1 MYDEIIEDGIRKE
14 RERYIESIKDRI
26 CFLAS
31 AHHGGDDCEFF
42 QDLKK
47 GSYNVCFFVR
57 FFRRPRPAREPDAAP
72 DGDRW
77 VVRVPLAPCL
87 AIEPWE
93 KVATEIATMQFV
105 ASHTTIPVPKVHAY
119 STSREPGAHE
129 VAFYMILEYVQGK
142 TLDELGVNFK
152 KGTPEHLRNSINSQL
167 ADVYIQL
174 SRLKFPAIGRLVP
187 LLNGSVRVGR
197 APFSTAMN
205 QYQLEVGG
213 VPDMI
218 ENASKLFE
226 RSRANCENEAD
237 ARRRLYFLHQF
248 SDLVRTGWIQS
259 DLDSGPFVL
268 AHGGLQRWNML
279 FSDDFKLLAVI
290 DWEWAQ
296 TVPLQLF
303 LPPLF
308 LSGSS
313 IWSLGYF
320 YERCADRLRGFC
332 SVVKKAEKVKHG
344 GEAPF
349 SRLWRN
355 LSQNGG
361 ILISMALQYP
371 PNIEDAM
378 YGHLNIML
386 HARISTR
393 DDRIRQFIDQDPGR
407 RDLVARKV
415 ATWNLYDA
423 EMKRLGVVK
432 P

>member
-1 MYDEIIEDGIRKE
+1 MVFAIRLPWLRFRSGQGLAMYDEIIEDGIRKE
-14 RERYIESIKDRI
+14 REQYIESIKDRI
-26 CFLAS
+26 CSLAS

-42 QDLKK
+42 QDFKR

-57 FFRRPRPAREPDAAP
+57 FFRRPRPARELDAAP
-72 DGDRW
+72 NGDRW

-93 KVATEIATMQFV
+93 KVATEVATMQFV

-119 STSREPGAHE
+119 STSREPGAHR
-129 VAFYMILEYVQGK
+129 VASYIILEYVQGK
-142 TLDELGVNFK
+142 TLDELGVDFK
-152 KGTPEHLRNSINSQL
+152 EGTPEHLRDSINAQL

-174 SRLKFPAIGRLVP
+174 SRLEFPAIGRLVP
-187 LLNGSVRVGR
+187 LPDGLVRVGR
-197 APFSTAMN
+197 APFSNAMN
-205 QYQLEVGG
+205 QHQLEVGG
-213 VPDMI
+213 MPDMI
-218 ENASKLFE
+218 K
-226 RSRANCENEAD
+226 
-237 ARRRLYFLHQF
+237 RLYFLHQF
-248 SDLVRTGWIQS
+248 SGLVKTSWIRS

-268 AHGGLQRWNML
+268 AHGDLQRWNML

-313 IWSLGYF
+313 IWSLGYL
-320 YERCADRLRGFC
+320 YERYANRLRGFC
-332 SVVKKAEKVKHG
+332 SVVEEAEKAKYG
-344 GEAPF
+344 GEAPL
-349 SRLWRN
+349 SRLWKN

-361 ILISMALQYP
+361 ILVSMALQYP
-371 PNIEDAM
+371 PNIEDVM
-378 YGHLNIML
+378 YGHLDIML

-407 RDLVARKV
+407 GDLVARKV

-423 EMKRLGVVK
+423 EVNQLGIVK
-432 P
+432 S